1 MNRAGTDEAGSTV
14 RGGGVYEVLLQELR
28 ASGLAARPLSGG
40 PGSVAFQ
47 DSPATL
53 GNVTSRAAPADRLRG
68 LEQIHSVE
76 TPEHVELS
84 YTIAGLGSRLFAG
97 LIDAAIVLTGFLL
110 LIAGLAF
117 LGARSPQ
124 AEGAA
129 VDMSASWAFALLYLG
144 QFAFMWGYYVLFEA
158 LADGRTPGKR
168 AMRLRVVQDDGLSI
182 PFATSAIRNILRL
195 VDLQPGLLAGA
206 GIISILVTQR
216 SKRIGDI
223 VAGTIVVRERP
234 IAVVTTPARQQ
245 DVIGE
250 AVLSEPEFDLLRR
263 YVERRTALRAEERT
277 RLAKLVAD
285 RLRPHLASY
294 GGPDVAALVRLHDRE
309 LALRSRGVAARS
321 DTGGAREQHALIAS
335 GRPRWAQFARL
346 VERAQRRGLKGL
358 SESEVV
364 EFAARYREVASDLA
378 RLRTA
383 TRGRALDELF
393 IVGRLVAAGHNL
405 LYRGKRL
412 TLDRALVFVAADA
425 PREVRRSMR
434 WILAAALLFWIPAVV
449 AYVGVVRQPGV
460 AAEFLPREILDRAES
475 AAANPGSAYV
485 EIPDMYRPL
494 AATAIIA
501 NNVQVALGAFAF
513 GITLGIGTTLIL
525 LFNGIA
531 IGGVTGLFAARGV
544 AGALMAF
551 VAPHGVLELT
561 AIAIAGGAGLLIGG
575 GLLLG
580 GPGGRRATVV
590 RNARRAITLMAGV
603 IFLLI
608 VAGLIEGLV
617 SPRSDRTLG
626 WKLAVSGATA
636 VAMLAWL
643 ALGGRGPVS
652 QRAATLD
659 LEVPVHDGRAD
670 SA

>member
-1 MNRAGTDEAGSTV
+1 M
-14 RGGGVYEVLLQELR
+14 
-28 ASGLAARPLSGG
+28 
-40 PGSVAFQ
+40 
-47 DSPATL
+47 
-53 GNVTSRAAPADRLRG
+53 TSRAATADRSRG

-110 LIAGLAF
+110 LIGGLAF
-117 LGARSPQ
+117 LGSRAPQ
-124 AEGAA
+124 ADEAS

-144 QFAFMWGYYVLFEA
+144 QFAFMWGYYVLFEG

-168 AMRLRVVQDDGLSI
+168 VLRLRVVQEDGLSI
-182 PFATSAIRNILRL
+182 SFAASAVRNIMRL

-223 VAGTIVVRERP
+223 VAGTIVVREQP
-234 IAVVTTPARQQ
+234 IAVAAAQARKQ
-245 DVIGE
+245 DAAGDT
-250 AVLSEPEFDLLRR
+250 VLSEPEFNLLHR
-263 YVERRTALRAEERT
+263 YVERRTALRAGERN
-277 RLAKLVAD
+277 RLAGIVAD
-285 RLRPHLASY
+285 RLRPHLAAH
-294 GGPDVAALVRLHDRE
+294 GGPDVAALLKLHSRE

-335 GRPRWAQFARL
+335 GRPRWAEFARL
-346 VERAQRRGLKGL
+346 LERAQRRGLKGL

-364 EFAARYREVASDLA
+364 EFATRYREVASDLA

-393 IVGRLVAAGHNL
+393 AVGRLVAAGHNL

-425 PREVRRSMR
+425 PREVRRSVR
-434 WILAAALLFWIPAVV
+434 WVLAAALLFWVPAVV
-449 AYVGVVRQPGV
+449 SYVGVARHPEV
-460 AAEFLPREILDRAES
+460 AAEFLPREILDRAEL
-475 AAANPGSAYV
+475 AAATPGSAYV

-501 NNVQVALGAFAF
+501 NNVQVALGAFAL
-513 GITLGIGTTLIL
+513 GVTLGIGTTLIL
-525 LFNGIA
+525 LLNGIA
-531 IGGVTGLFAARGV
+531 IGGVTGLFAAKGV

-561 AIAIAGGAGLLIGG
+561 AIAVAGGAGLLIGG

-617 SPRSDRTLG
+617 SPRSDRPLS
-626 WKLAVSGATA
+626 WKLAISGATA
-636 VAMLAWL
+636 VVMLAWL
-643 ALGGRGPVS
+643 AFGGRG
-652 QRAATLD
+652 RASEGAAPLD
-659 LEVPVHDGRAD
+659 LEVPVHDRRAD
-670 SA
+670 GP

>member
-1 MNRAGTDEAGSTV
+1 M
-14 RGGGVYEVLLQELR
+14 
-28 ASGLAARPLSGG
+28 
-40 PGSVAFQ
+40 
-47 DSPATL
+47 
-53 GNVTSRAAPADRLRG
+53 TSRAAPVDRPRG

-97 LIDAAIVLTGFLL
+97 LIDASMIIIGYALAI
-110 LIAGLAF
+110 AALAF
-117 LGARSPQ
+117 LGSRAPQ
-124 AEGAA
+124 ADGAR

-144 QFAFMWGYYVLFEA
+144 QFAFMWGYYVLWEG

-168 AMRLRVVQDDGLSI
+168 AMRLRVVQEDGLSVS
-182 PFATSAIRNILRL
+182 FAASAVRNIMRL

-206 GIISILVTQR
+206 GIISMLVTRR

-234 IAVVTTPARQQ
+234 IAVAGAQPQERTAAGDTA
-245 DVIGE
+245 
-250 AVLSEPEFDLLRR
+250 LSEPEFNLLHR
-263 YVERRTALRAEERT
+263 YVERRSALRADERN
-277 RLAKLVAD
+277 RLARIVAD
-285 RLRPHLASY
+285 RLRPHLAAHS
-294 GGPDVAALVRLHDRE
+294 GPDAAALLRLHARE
-309 LALRSRGVAARS
+309 LALRSSGVAARS

-335 GRPRWAQFARL
+335 GRPRWAEFARL
-346 VERAQRRGLKGL
+346 LEKAQRRGLKGL

-364 EFAARYREVASDLA
+364 EFATRYREMASDLA

-383 TRGRALDELF
+383 TRGRALDDVF
-393 IVGRLVAAGHNL
+393 AVGRLVAAGHNL
-405 LYRGKRL
+405 LYRGKRV

-425 PREVRRSMR
+425 PREVRRSLR
-434 WILAAALLFWIPAVV
+434 WILAAALLFWVPAVV
-449 AYVGVVRQPGV
+449 SYVGVARHPEV

-501 NNVQVALGAFAF
+501 NNVQVALGAFAL
-513 GITLGIGTTLIL
+513 GVTLGIGTTLIL
-525 LFNGIA
+525 LLNGIA
-531 IGGVTGLFAARGV
+531 IGGVTGLFAAKGV

-617 SPRSDRTLG
+617 SPRSDRPLS
-626 WKLAVSGATA
+626 WKLAISGATA
-636 VAMLAWL
+636 VVMLAWL
-643 ALGGRGPVS
+643 AVGGRGRVS
-652 QRAATLD
+652 QGAAPLD
-659 LEVPVHDGRAD
+659 LEVPVHDRRAD
-670 SA
+670 GA